1 LGKNCKRVHRCN
13 KQNGT
18 QKLKLLVGGSHEKF
32 FHLKEFTDELQ
43 KLGNECRLV
52 VDIDISTGF
61 PSKKVSNWFQTTK
74 KFNKLVEEFKPDAV
88 FVDRPGHFALA
99 ALKAKL
105 PLLVHMRGDYWSEIA
120 WAKQT
125 LHRSLKDRTSIW
137 FKDRIA
143 EKCFQNSKMIL
154 PICNYLKDI
163 VKERYNKKIVAT
175 LYQGIDPHKWFPVND
190 TIKLKHPCV
199 GLLQGAVIWG
209 KTQEMLILPKVL
221 EAMPDVTFYW
231 VGDGPYRE
239 KILPILSKYSNF
251 KWLGPM
257 QYPDKVREYLSEID
271 VYALVSGIDMSPLT
285 LQEAQLMSK
294 PVVSTRV
301 GGIPEIMKDGET
313 GFLVEKGGAQG
324 WIDKLTILVSD
335 ENKARHMG
343 RTGREFVEKTFSWN
357 IITKNFIDVTK
368 QHV

>member
-1 LGKNCKRVHRCN
+1 MR
-13 KQNGT
+13 
-18 QKLKLLVGGSHEKF
+18 LLVGAFSSRIYR
-32 FHLKEFTDELQ
+32 LKQFTDTLEALNIKC
-43 KLGNECRLV
+43 KLV
-52 VDIDISTGF
+52 IDHEIYDGF

-271 VYALVSGIDMSPLT
+271 VYALVSGIDMAPST
-285 LQEAQLMSK
+285 LQEAQLMKK
-294 PVVSTRV
+294 PVVATNV
-301 GGIPEIMKDGET
+301 GGIPELMKNGET
-313 GFLVEKGGAQG
+313 GFLVEKGDVNG
-324 WIDKLTILVSD
+324 WITNLSLLINDQLKSKT
-335 ENKARHMG
+335 MG
-343 RTGREFVEKTFSWN
+343 EAGRKFIEDNFNWGKIAKE
-357 IITKNFIDVTK
+357 FIDVISK
-368 QHV
+368 MEHKN

>member
-1 LGKNCKRVHRCN
+1 MR
-13 KQNGT
+13 
-18 QKLKLLVGGSHEKF
+18 LLVGAFSSRIYR
-32 FHLKEFTDELQ
+32 LKQFTDTLEALNIKC
-43 KLGNECRLV
+43 KLV
-52 VDIDISTGF
+52 IDHEIYDGF

-105 PLLVHMRGDYWSEIA
+105 PLFIFLRGDYWSEIA

-125 LHRSLKDRTSIW
+125 RYKHFPKNIIINKRDEIA
-137 FKDRIA
+137 RICF
-143 EKCFQNSKMIL
+143 EKCSSIIT
-154 PICNYLKDI
+154 ICEYL
-163 VKERYNKKIVAT
+163 EKKGRIHYPDKKLLT
-175 LYQGIDPHKWFPVND
+175 MYQGIDTSDWYESKG
-190 TIKLKHPCV
+190 IKLKHPCV

-239 KILPILSKYSNF
+239 KILSILSKYSNF
-251 KWLGPM
+251 KWLGSM